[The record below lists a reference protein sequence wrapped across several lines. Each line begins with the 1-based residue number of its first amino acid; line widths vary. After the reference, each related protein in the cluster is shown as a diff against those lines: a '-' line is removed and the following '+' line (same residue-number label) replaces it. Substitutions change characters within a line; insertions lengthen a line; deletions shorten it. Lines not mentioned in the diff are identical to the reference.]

1 MSIYGEAIW
10 VSGSPSLI
18 NLSTP
23 LIKKLAKH
31 TNISV
36 WEYIQTVDEAACMDT
51 AVELLH
57 SYLKTKHAPVHLIGH
72 GIGGT
77 IALML
82 ARKYPAFVKS
92 LTLLS
97 VAAQP
102 AKTWHVNYYQ
112 QRQIYTISKSEALFN
127 TLNNVFRNKYPC
139 CLHNLI
145 DNFYRDLDN
154 LPLMHSLIKIESLPS
169 KGVLM
174 PLMVCGGQI
183 DMILGYPDFH
193 EWKKYLQTGDI
204 LWKCPQGGHFF
215 HYFYPE
221 IVKKQIVHFW
231 QSHKLEV
238 VQKEVMGIGDWGLGI
253 N

>member
-1 MSIYGEAIW
+1 MSIYGEAVW
-10 VSGSPSLI
+10 VSGSPSLRG
-18 NLSTP
+18 LSTP
-23 LIKKLAKH
+23 LVNNLAKY
-31 TNISV
+31 TNISG
-36 WEYIQTVDEAACMDT
+36 WEYIQTMDEPACIDT

-57 SYLKTKHAPVHLIGH
+57 SYLKTKEIPVNLIGH

-82 ARKYPAFVKS
+82 ARQYPQLVKS

-112 QRQIYTISKSEALFN
+112 QRQIYTLSKTEALFN

-139 CLHNLI
+139 CLYNLI
-145 DNFYRDLDN
+145 DKFNQDLEN
-154 LPLMHSLIKIESLPS
+154 LPLMHSILKIESLPLEEVS
-169 KGVLM
+169 M

-193 EWKKYLQTGDI
+193 EWKKYLKPEDI
-204 LWKCPQGGHFF
+204 LWKCHQGGHFF
-215 HYFYPE
+215 HYFHSE
-221 IVKKQIVHFW
+221 IVTQQILHFW
-231 QSHKLEV
+231 KMQKLEV
-238 VQKEVMGIGDWGLGI
+238 VGNRELGI
-253 N
+253 ADRALEIG

>member
-1 MSIYGEAIW
+1 MSMYGEAIW
-10 VSGSPSLI
+10 VSGSPSLRG
-18 NLSTP
+18 LSTP
-23 LIKKLAKH
+23 LVNKLINY
-31 TNISV
+31 TNISG
-36 WEYIQTVDEAACMDT
+36 WEYIQTLDEPACIDT

-57 SYLKTKHAPVHLIGH
+57 SYLQTKEVPVNLIGH

-82 ARKYPAFVKS
+82 ARQYPHLVKS

-112 QRQIYTISKSEALFN
+112 QRQIYTLSKTEALLN

-139 CLHNLI
+139 CLYNLI
-145 DNFYRDLDN
+145 DNFYRDLEN
-154 LPLMHSLIKIESLPS
+154 LPLMHSILKTESLPLE
-169 KGVLM
+169 GVSV

-193 EWKKYLQTGDI
+193 EWKKYLKPEDI

-221 IVKKQIVHFW
+221 IVTQQILHFW
-231 QSHKLEV
+231 KAQKSEV
-238 VQKEVMGIGDWGLGI
+238 VENRELVISNGE
-253 N
+253 

>member
-10 VSGSPSLI
+10 VSGSPSLRG
-18 NLSTP
+18 LSTP
-23 LIKKLAKH
+23 LVNKLINY
-31 TNISV
+31 TNISG
-36 WEYIQTVDEAACMDT
+36 WEYIQTMDEPACMDT

-57 SYLKTKHAPVHLIGH
+57 HYLKTKDAPVNLIGH

-82 ARKYPAFVKS
+82 ARQYPQLVKS

-112 QRQIYTISKSEALFN
+112 QRQIYTLSKTEALFN

-145 DNFYRDLDN
+145 DNFYRDLEN
-154 LPLMHSLIKIESLPS
+154 LPLMHSILKIESLPLE
-169 KGVLM
+169 GVSM

-193 EWKKYLQTGDI
+193 EWKKYLKPQDI

-215 HYFYPE
+215 HYFHPE
-221 IVKKQIVHFW
+221 IVTQQILHFW
-231 QSHKLEV
+231 KMQKLEV
-238 VQKEVMGIGDWGLGI
+238 ALKEVMSVGNGE
-253 N
+253 